1 MLLIP
6 RMRLTLA
13 LAGPR
18 SALVWVCFLNMPV
31 LLCSCASLPPSPPS
45 PPAASSLLSREGCIR
60 SILCREEMEET
71 LLAIAGPK
79 KRKEVQ
85 DLLAAEIDGEDD
97 FDAADHERRMERLFD
112 DNFYGEDDD
121 ESKHPFEGQEMS
133 CAGIDDVGLPLTQSW
148 RPKMGENEFGKCM
161 SQSILK
167 PQRQEVC
174 SARRRRYEQRALGR
188 GGAGGMKA
196 GGGSLSSGTV
206 SGSKE
211 KKSRRNLRSGDTA
224 AASLSQGARRNSSS
238 CFRRG
243 RTRSSNSISSSKGF
257 KGRPKKWSC
266 QVEGCAR
273 AGVYVS
279 IPACL
284 LEKESESKGVT
295 GSTFPVPSLLSN
307 CITSTGSTINAS
319 INSNTKNTTNSFTSS
334 ISITNLSTQTTVAQ
348 SFSHAARDVWGGP
361 GWGGEGCVGGRGGG
375 ATDIDQ
381 LRTTCSQNLLHARCV
396 KHKKA
401 GDVGNFFLWKFVS

>member
-1 MLLIP
+1 MPELLY
-6 RMRLTLA
+6 
-13 LAGPR
+13 
-18 SALVWVCFLNMPV
+18 
-31 LLCSCASLPPSPPS
+31 SCASLPQSPPS
-45 PPAASSLLSREGCIR
+45 PPAASSLLPREGCIR

-85 DLLAAEIDGEDD
+85 DLLAEIDGEDD

-133 CAGIDDVGLPLTQSW
+133 GAGIEDDGLALTQSW
-148 RPKMGENEFGKCM
+148 RPKMGENEFEKCM
-161 SQSILK
+161 SQSIVK
-167 PQRQEVC
+167 PKRQKVC

-188 GGAGGMKA
+188 GGAEGMKA
-196 GGGSLSSGTV
+196 GSLSSGTV

-211 KKSRRNLRSGDTA
+211 KKIRRNLRSGDTD
-224 AASLSQGARRNSSS
+224 SLSTGARRNSSS

-243 RTRSSNSISSSKGF
+243 RTRSSNRISSSKGF

-266 QVEGCAR
+266 QVDGCAR

-284 LEKESESKGVT
+284 LEKERENKGEE
-295 GSTFPVPSLLSN
+295 GSTFPVPALLSN
-307 CITSTGSTINAS
+307 CITSTGSTTNAS
-319 INSNTKNTTNSFTSS
+319 INSNTKNTINFFTSS
-334 ISITNLSTQTTVAQ
+334 ISITNLSSQTTIAQ
-348 SFSHAARDVWGGP
+348 SLSHAAREVWGGQ
-361 GWGGEGCVGGRGGG
+361 GWGGGGGVGGRGGG
-375 ATDIDQ
+375 AIDIDQ
-381 LRTTCSQNLLHARCV
+381 LRSTTNRVHARCV
-396 KHKKA
+396 NHKKP
-401 GDVGNFFLWKFVS
+401 GDVGNFFF